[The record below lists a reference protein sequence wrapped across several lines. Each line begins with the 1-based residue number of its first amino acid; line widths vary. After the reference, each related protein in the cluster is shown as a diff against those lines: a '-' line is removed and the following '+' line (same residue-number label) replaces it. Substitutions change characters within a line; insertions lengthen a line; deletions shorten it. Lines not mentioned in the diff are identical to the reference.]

1 MTLSR
6 APTMSTSDDTEITL
20 GTGKMLALFFGLV
33 ILCAV
38 FFGMGFSM
46 GRNSVRS
53 GPELLPS
60 PGSSGGTRP
69 SAVNKPSTPASAPES
84 RPSEKPQQQAPPDAN
99 ASNNATATP
108 APDQSATP
116 APVQPG
122 PGYFVQVA
130 AVSKQEDAEA
140 LVESLKSRQYSAFIA
155 NPASDKLFRVQ
166 VGPFT
171 DIKDAES
178 MRAKLVSDGYSPI
191 LKK

>member
-1 MTLSR
+1 MAPLS
-6 APTMSTSDDTEITL
+6 TMSMDKADDTEITL

-53 GPELLPS
+53 APELLPS
-60 PGSSGGTRP
+60 PSAPSGARP
-69 SAVNKPSTPASAPES
+69 TASAKPASPAPES
-84 RPSEKPQQQAPPDAN
+84 KPTGQPQPAPSDSNAAN
-99 ASNNATATP
+99 NGAQTALSTDQPATQTP
-108 APDQSATP
+108 A
-116 APVQPG
+116 QPG
-122 PGYFVQVA
+122 TGYFVQVA

-140 LVESLKSRQYSAFIA
+140 LVESLKSRQYSAFIV
-155 NPASDKLFRVQ
+155 NPSPDKLFHVQ

-178 MRAKLVSDGYSPI
+178 MRAKLVSDGYNPI